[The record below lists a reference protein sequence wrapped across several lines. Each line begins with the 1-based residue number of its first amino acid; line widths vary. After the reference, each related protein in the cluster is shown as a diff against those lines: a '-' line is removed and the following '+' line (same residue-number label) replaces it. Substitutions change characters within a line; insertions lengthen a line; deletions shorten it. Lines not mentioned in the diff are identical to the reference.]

1 MAASRRPRPFT
12 EIGKTAS
19 EAESITTPGYPQ
31 TGIRIPS
38 EDAATAATAIR
49 TSAEATPS
57 AEARRRVF
65 IERPA
70 AAKAAANLRIRE
82 MRRREVPSV
91 VEASLGASINANPDA
106 ARTASASAPAMR
118 VTRSW

>member
-1 MAASRRPRPFT
+1 MAASRRPRPFI

-49 TSAEATPS
+49 TSADATPS
-57 AEARRRVF
+57 AEARRRVL

-70 AAKAAANLRIRE
+70 VANAAANLRIRE
-82 MRRREVPSV
+82 MRREVPSV
-91 VEASLGASINANPDA
+91 VEASRGASINANPDA
-106 ARTASASAPAMR
+106 ARTASASAPAMS